1 MMEHLFGEKIGLE
14 WMDQM
19 MDMKVTI
26 IGHYSTLLEE
36 VSTYMNKV
44 DSYGMQL
51 QNNSQ
56 IMDKFIENLMATMI
70 GCIMV
75 NQVCTYIISVWRTRL

>member
-1 MMEHLFGEKIGLE
+1 MEHLSEEKIGLG

-44 DSYGMQL
+44 DSYGIQL

-56 IMDKFIENLMATMI
+56 IMGKFTENLMDTMI

-75 NQVCTYIISVWRTRL
+75 SQVYTYIISVWLTHL